1 MHFRTFALV
10 AAASLMLAIP
20 TPALASDCEPCA
32 GKTCSIIA
40 KHDGDATA
48 ASVLLPEKPA
58 PARQAATVWF
68 MRPVLV
74 GSYILQGQ
82 YIIEHDTDRQARGEP
97 CTHIYA
103 MNNRRL
109 PVVMFHCTHLE
120 GEAAERDVV
129 TIVSTGDP
137 SGLTKLKAFQFA
149 GDTAAHGVP
158 AAR

>member
-1 MHFRTFALV
+1 MHFKILAIV
-10 AAASLMLAIP
+10 AAAASMLALP
-20 TPALASDCEPCA
+20 ARALASDCEHCA
-32 GKTCSIIA
+32 GKACQMMT
-40 KHDGDATA
+40 KHHDGDTA
-48 ASVLLPEKPA
+48 AAAVLLPQTTA

-74 GSYILQGQ
+74 GTYILQGQ
-82 YIIEHDTDRQARGEP
+82 YIIEHDTERQARGEP

-103 MNNRRL
+103 MNNRKL

-120 GEAAERDVV
+120 GDAAQRATV
-129 TIVSTGDP
+129 TVVSTGDG

-158 AAR
+158 AR